1 MTKDSSH
8 QAREVETVFNEAV
21 RFIERDY
28 GGAYAERD
36 YPILLLAYIVA
47 RALSQPPKA
56 AAKTRQLTPS

>member
-1 MTKDSSH
+1 MYKEPTP
-8 QAREVETVFNEAV
+8 QAEEAEALFNEAV

-47 RALSQPPKA
+47 RVSNQS
-56 AAKTRQLTPS
+56 AK